1 MIGIEGQN
9 PLVIDN
15 WWYRQRVYRPFQGR
29 EFSIF
34 LSSPSTGTAGDDMAL
49 DYFRTSMFGTF
60 TYINVDGYAFGFERT
75 PGELA
80 KVERMA
86 KLNPHINKAQQ
97 LVGYP
102 YIRETPFGTSWI
114 SEKGGALFFYD
125 GVKELK
131 VDLPEGWRIEGAE
144 GDVLRDVKPDTVV
157 YLKAP
162 GK

>member
-1 MIGIEGQN
+1 M
-9 PLVIDN
+9 LCAT
-15 WWYRQRVYRPFQGR
+15 R
-29 EFSIF
+29 SA
-34 LSSPSTGTAGDDMAL
+34 S
-49 DYFRTSMFGTF
+49 
-60 TYINVDGYAFGFERT
+60 INVDGYAQGFERT

-86 KLNPHINKAQQ
+86 RLNPFINKAQQ

-114 SEKGGALFFYD
+114 SGKGGALFFYD

-131 VDLPEGWRIEGAE
+131 VDLPDGWKIEGAE
-144 GDVLRDVKPDTVV
+144 GNVLRDVKPDTVV
-157 YLKAP
+157 FLKAP